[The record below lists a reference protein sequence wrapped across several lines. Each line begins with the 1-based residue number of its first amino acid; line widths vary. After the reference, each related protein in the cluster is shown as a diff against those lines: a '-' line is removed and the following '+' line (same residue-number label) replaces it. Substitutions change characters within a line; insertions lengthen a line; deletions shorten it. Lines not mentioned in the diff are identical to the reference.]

1 MKTQF
6 QTLATHPALK
16 LSALAVSL
24 AVASAANAVTFTTEN
39 GVSGSFDST
48 FSFGHSIR
56 TEKPAP
62 SLIGIANG
70 GTSRSV
76 NEDDGTRNYL
86 KGDAFASVLKGTHE
100 LDLKYEGWGLFARG
114 TYFIDFENR
123 NNGKLGSLAKSRVGR
138 DQKMLDVF
146 LTKSFD
152 VYGHSIRVRG
162 GNQVISWGESTFIPN
177 SINTINPVDLVK
189 LRTPGAEI
197 KEAFLPTSSILLSTS
212 LTKNASIE
220 GYLLLNHDKT
230 KLDPRGSY
238 WSNNDFASDDS
249 DRVFVGFG
257 RRGDLTGVSAR
268 NPLPPTTPQIGGT
281 AQALHGVFSPAA
293 QIWALRGPDRNPSDH
308 GQYGLSLR
316 YLATA
321 LNNTEFG
328 LYYQK
333 YHSRI
338 PLFSGIKGTVASAL
352 TAGPLGAPTGQ
363 TGTASYFAEFP
374 QDIKLY
380 GLSFNTA
387 GPFGTALQGELSYR
401 PNQPMQYS
409 TPELLLAALGAPNLI
424 TGFVTIP
431 GTVSANL
438 PFGASAAGLVPNGTF
453 QQGWDRVKMSQFQ
466 MTTTKSFPNIFGAEQ
481 GVLVGEVGYTK
492 YHGLRQD
499 VKFNGPAV
507 FLPATTQGVIASQA
521 GALQTDGFVT
531 PTSWGYRLVSRLE
544 YANVFYGGNLAP
556 RIAFNHDVSGTSQ
569 TFNEGIKST
578 AFGLNYDYQ
587 KKISVDFSYN
597 MFYGGRKFCGTDT
610 LALPAAQTTLAA
622 QLAGVAALGF
632 PPQPASFCSSANPLR
647 DRDFASLVLTY
658 AF

>member
-1 MKTQF
+1 MTTKHSN
-6 QTLATHPALK
+6 LVPRPVLK
-16 LSALAVSL
+16 LSALAIGL
-24 AVASAANAVTFTTEN
+24 ALASSANAVTFKTEN

-56 TEKPAP
+56 LETPAS

-70 GTSRSV
+70 GTARSV
-76 NEDDGTRNYL
+76 NEDDGTRNYK
-86 KGDAFASVLKGTHE
+86 KGDAFASVVKGTHE

-114 TYFIDFENR
+114 SYFLDFENR
-123 NNGKLGSLAKSRVGR
+123 KNRKLGPLAQKRVGA
-138 DQKMLDVF
+138 DQKMLDTF
-146 LTKSFD
+146 ITKSFD
-152 VYGHSIRVRG
+152 VYGQAIRVRA

-177 SINTINPVDLVK
+177 SINSINPVDLVK

-197 KEAFLPTSSILLSTS
+197 KEAFLPTSSVLISTS
-212 LTKNASIE
+212 PTTNLSMEA
-220 GYLLLNHDKT
+220 YVLLNHDKT
-230 KLDPRGSY
+230 KLDPKGSY
-238 WSNNDFASDDS
+238 WSNNDFASDDA
-249 DRVFVGFG
+249 DRVFVGFA
-257 RRGDLTGVSAR
+257 RRGDLSTGVAR
-268 NPLPPTTPQIGGT
+268 NPIPPTTPT
-281 AQALHGVFSPAA
+281 AGPIAQSLYGVFSPAA
-293 QIWALRGPDRNPSDH
+293 QVWALRGADRNPSDH
-308 GQYGLSLR
+308 GQHGLTMR
-316 YLATA
+316 YLAPK

-338 PLFSGIKGTVASAL
+338 PFFSGIKGTPASVL
-352 TAGPLGAPTGQ
+352 TGGPLAAAVGQ
-363 TGTASYFAEFP
+363 TGTASYFAEYP
-374 QDIKLY
+374 NDIRLF
-380 GLSFNTA
+380 GASFNTA
-387 GPFGTALQGELSYR
+387 GPFGTALQGEYSYR
-401 PNQPMQYS
+401 PNQPLQFS

-453 QQGWDRVKMSQFQ
+453 QRGWDRVKMSQFQ
-466 MTTTKSFPNIFGAEQ
+466 MTTTKSMPNIFGAEQ
-481 GVLVGEVGYTK
+481 GVVVGEVGYTK

-507 FLPATTQGVIASQA
+507 FLPATAQGAVASQS
-521 GALQTDGFVT
+521 GGQQTEGFIT
-531 PTSWGYRLVSRLE
+531 GTSWGYRLVGRLE

-556 RIAFNHDVSGTSQ
+556 RIAYNHDVSGTSQ

-587 KKISVDFSYN
+587 KKFTIDLSYN
-597 MFYGGRKFCGTDT
+597 LFYGGRKFCGVDT
-610 LALPAAQTTLAA
+610 VTSAAQTTLSA

-632 PPQPASFCSSANPLR
+632 APQAASYCSSANPVR
-647 DRDFASLVLTY
+647 DRDFASLVMTY